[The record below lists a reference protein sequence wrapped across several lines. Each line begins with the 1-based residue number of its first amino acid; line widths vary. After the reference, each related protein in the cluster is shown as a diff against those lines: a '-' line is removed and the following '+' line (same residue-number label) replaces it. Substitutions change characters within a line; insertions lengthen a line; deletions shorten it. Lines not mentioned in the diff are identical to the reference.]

1 MINLAAGKLKP
12 AHPAVFIKLFTETGK
27 ELECTAARQIQALL
41 HFD

>member
-12 AHPAVFIKLFTETGK
+12 AHPTFFIKLFTEIGK
-27 ELECTAARQIQALL
+27 ELECTAVRQIQAHL